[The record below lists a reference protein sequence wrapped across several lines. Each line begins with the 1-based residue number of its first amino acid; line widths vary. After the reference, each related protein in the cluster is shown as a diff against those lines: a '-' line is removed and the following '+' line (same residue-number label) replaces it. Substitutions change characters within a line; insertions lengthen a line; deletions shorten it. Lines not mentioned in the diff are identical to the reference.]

1 MAYKTIRELARRWFE
16 GRAWQ
21 EARETTI
28 AAGERWVLGDEDPDA
43 LTDSEREELFGWVRQ
58 RMATINAIPS
68 AVADAIAA
76 DLRISQQGAA
86 ALCVATE
93 ELS

>member
-1 MAYKTIRELARRWFE
+1 MADKTIRELARRWFE

-28 AAGERWVLGDEDPDA
+28 AAGERWVLGDDDPDA

-58 RMATINAIPS
+58 RMATVNAVPS
-68 AVADAIAA
+68 GVADVIAA
-76 DLRISQQGAA
+76 DLELSQQQAA

-93 ELS
+93 DRG